1 MRLSWRLWGWILARR
16 RDVEKEEAVVL
27 VSIGRTI
34 KMLRYVPWL
43 TLIRVANPQLQ
54 IIYYVS
60 GNLAPPLE

>member
-34 KMLRYVPWL
+34 KMLRYVSWL

-54 IIYYVS
+54 IISNAVAS
-60 GNLAPPLE
+60 TD